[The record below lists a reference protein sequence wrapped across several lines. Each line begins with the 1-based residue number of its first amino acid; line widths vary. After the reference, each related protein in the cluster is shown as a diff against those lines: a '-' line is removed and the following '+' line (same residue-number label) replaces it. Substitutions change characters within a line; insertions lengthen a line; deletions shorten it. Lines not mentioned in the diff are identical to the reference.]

1 MSNPRNINQVL
12 QGASASQPAQLPG
25 IPAVQVDDR
34 ALADVLRAIKERLE
48 VREGTRGNPF
58 EAAVTWRQ
66 LDELGLVRTTPAPAR
81 VTDMAGIIAQTKNG
95 EFVQVSVQD
104 LAAAVT
110 PTTTT
115 ITPTADAS
123 VLVNA
128 LKVQLTAQLAALG
141 IRIDGIDT
149 SGTSGAYVSLGDSA
163 FHTRVF
169 PLPAAL
175 KGKPEINPDVVFF
188 DAYNNNPRVP
198 NSTVNDVFTV
208 QSFCDYIYNLV
219 VGNVPIKLNG
229 NTILFGTTT
238 VNNAV
243 SYIEGKVAA
252 GATEL
257 GRLNNEIVATNTRLA
272 NVASGVEAI
281 TLHPDTIAML
291 QGTDIYGT
299 PAAQNYTMR
308 DVMNAILGINARLAA
323 HGI

>member
-25 IPAVQVDDR
+25 IPAVQVADR

-66 LDELGLVRTTPAPAR
+66 LDELGLIRTTPAPAR

-110 PTTTT
+110 PTTTA
-115 ITPTADAS
+115 IAPTADAS

-141 IRIDGIDT
+141 IRIDSLDNGAGSVANINEIIAYAAAKIKEYDAAILVAT
-149 SGTSGAYVSLGDSA
+149 AKIKEYDAALVVASAKIAEYDAAIAVASAKIAEYDAIIISGT
-163 FHTRVF
+163 
-169 PLPAAL
+169 
-175 KGKPEINPDVVFF
+175 
-188 DAYNNNPRVP
+188 
-198 NSTVNDVFTV
+198 
-208 QSFCDYIYNLV
+208 
-219 VGNVPIKLNG
+219 
-229 NTILFGTTT
+229 NTINAIINGTLAITLSP
-238 VNNAV
+238 NAIMFKGGT
-243 SYIEGKVAA
+243 YA
-252 GATEL
+252 GATYVNRDYTTTDL
-257 GRLNNEIVATNTRLA
+257 
-272 NVASGVEAI
+272 
-281 TLHPDTIAML
+281 ML
-291 QGTDIYGT
+291 FLL
-299 PAAQNYTMR
+299 
-308 DVMNAILGINARLAA
+308 DVNARLAA